1 MSKRRTP
8 PEPEPDYEREVLKL
22 KLQVS
27 EMREEIQ
34 MLRGLNCT
42 LQEAMRENSRVFAKL
57 KPSRPPLSHD
67 AKLLIAGEQK
77 FCCAAPHGKELCP
90 MWRLP
95 GNNGSFGIFGWEVDH
110 VIPFSKSHRNAGN
123 VVAICHAC
131 HGLKCRYERIAAL
144 EADGEEREDAE

>member
-8 PEPEPDYEREVLKL
+8 PEPEPDYERDVLKL

-57 KPSRPPLSHD
+57 KPSRPP
-67 AKLLIAGEQK
+67 
-77 FCCAAPHGKELCP
+77 
-90 MWRLP
+90 
-95 GNNGSFGIFGWEVDH
+95 
-110 VIPFSKSHRNAGN
+110 
-123 VVAICHAC
+123 
-131 HGLKCRYERIAAL
+131 
-144 EADGEEREDAE
+144 